1 MKKRIAGAVLSFKQ
15 RMLNLGKLNKKCV
28 KAEIRAI
35 ADNDESF
42 ADIVFELGCELLAK
56 EYLRQMGE

>member
-1 MKKRIAGAVLSFKQ
+1 MKKRLKGGILSFSQ
-15 RMLNLGKLNKKCV
+15 RVLNLKKLNKKGV

-35 ADNDESF
+35 ADNDECF

-56 EYLRQMGE
+56 EYLKQMGE